1 MVCEPLQRSMKPTSC
16 THRPELTI
24 SMAHH
29 EIVNGPLPGI

>member
-24 SMAHH
+24 SMAYH
-29 EIVNGPLPGI
+29 EIVNGSLSRI